1 MKKIIVAIC
10 LLTGF
15 VIAVTPGI
23 GFCYNIVYNGNFE
36 KKGTDNLPEGWKVLV
51 DRGTKATTGYDDTV
65 KHGGNF
71 SYKISIA
78 PPGGRVVFY
87 PDTKMLK
94 PIKPGTKYQLSLWI
108 KTARL
113 DYNQFFVAP
122 AARFNFLP
130 ARVSPAPTIDL
141 MEAMKGVTG
150 WKKLTVS
157 ATAPSGAKNIT
168 IDFIFTKG
176 TVWLDDIDVEP
187 VNN

>member
-15 VIAVTPGI
+15 VIAVAPGI
-23 GFCYNIVYNGNFE
+23 GFCSNIVYNGDFE
-36 KKGTDNLPEGWKVLV
+36 KKGVDNLPNGWKILV
-51 DRGTKATTGYDDTV
+51 DRGTKVTTGYDDTE
-65 KHGGNF
+65 KHAGNF

-78 PPGGRVVFY
+78 APGGRVVFY
-87 PDTKMLK
+87 PDPALLK
-94 PIKPGTKYQLSLWI
+94 PVTPGTTYQFSMWI
-108 KTARL
+108 KANNL

-130 ARVSPAPTIDL
+130 VRVSPSPTIDL
-141 MEAMKGVTG
+141 MESLKGVKG

-168 IDFIFTKG
+168 LDFIFTKG
-176 TVWLDDIDVEP
+176 TVWLDDITVEP
-187 VNN
+187 AKD